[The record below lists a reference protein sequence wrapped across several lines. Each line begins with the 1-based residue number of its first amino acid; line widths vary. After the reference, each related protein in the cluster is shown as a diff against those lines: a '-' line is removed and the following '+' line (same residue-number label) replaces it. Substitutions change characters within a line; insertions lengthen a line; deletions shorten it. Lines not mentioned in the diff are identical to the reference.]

1 MDEQNPTAAPPAA
14 KPDPPPATDEVS
26 LPAAS
31 LPEPALTVADIE
43 AARER
48 ERWLRERF
56 EKEHQVTLALMRL
69 LLAGL
74 SSQGRLMRFWRW
86 LIDDFR
92 SERRILADPHRESSE
107 ERVLVNRVLTWA
119 REQGFFANRPGSGG
133 HAEGSGQ

>member
-1 MDEQNPTAAPPAA
+1 MDEQNPTAAPQPA
-14 KPDPPPATDEVS
+14 KPDPPPVADEVS

-31 LPEPALTVADIE
+31 LPEPALTVAELE

-74 SSQGRLMRFWRW
+74 SGQGRLMRFWRW

-92 SERRILADPHRESSE
+92 SEKRILADPHRESSE
-107 ERVLVNRVLTWA
+107 ERILVNRVLIWA
-119 REQGFFANRPGSGG
+119 KEQGFFANRPGSGS